1 MAELYIG
8 GTAMPPVQEMSIDRE
23 PIWSK
28 NTGRTADGTMNGD
41 IVGYKAK
48 LKIKFAP
55 MSDAQAATLA
65 SATRPAF
72 FSVRYIDPESGATRT
87 KMMYAGAI
95 TYPVYSYANR
105 LPRYVGASVN
115 LIER

>member
-1 MAELYIG
+1 MSVLYIG
-8 GTAMPPVQEMSIDRE
+8 GQAMPPVQEMSIDRE

-41 IVGYKAK
+41 IVGFKEK

-72 FSVRYIDPESGATRT
+72 FSVRYTDPETGSVRTR
-87 KMMYAGAI
+87 MMYASAI
-95 TYPVYSYANR
+95 TYPVYSYVNR

-115 LIER
+115 LIEQ